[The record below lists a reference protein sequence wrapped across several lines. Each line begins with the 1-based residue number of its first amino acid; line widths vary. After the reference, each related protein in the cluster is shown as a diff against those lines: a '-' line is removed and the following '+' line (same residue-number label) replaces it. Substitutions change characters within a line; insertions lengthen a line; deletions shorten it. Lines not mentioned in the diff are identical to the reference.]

1 MKYRVR
7 NADGEMEFSSLE
19 ALRVAAHS
27 GLVDPSDEVL
37 REDETVW
44 RKASSMGAIAAQA
57 QKPRVSAQTW
67 WIGLAVV
74 LGLGAFVML
83 LKGSHDPKFYVYGV
97 VLGFV
102 VAGVL
107 FKVTRESARRR

>member
-19 ALRVAAHS
+19 ALRVATHS
-27 GLVDPSDEVL
+27 GLVDPSDEVQ

-44 RKASSMGAIAAQA
+44 RKASSMGAIAAQTE
-57 QKPRVSAQTW
+57 KPKLNPQTLWISAAA
-67 WIGLAVV
+67 L

-83 LKGSHDPKFYVYGV
+83 LKGRHDPQYYVYGV

-102 VAGVL
+102 VAGIL
-107 FKVTRESARRR
+107 FKVTRDSAKRR

>member
-7 NADGEMEFSSLE
+7 SADGEMEFSSLE

-27 GLVDPSDEVL
+27 GLVDPSDEVQ
-37 REDETVW
+37 REDETIW
-44 RKASSMGAIAAQA
+44 RKASAMGSIAAHTE
-57 QKPRVSAQTW
+57 KPKFNPQTV
-67 WIGLAVV
+67 WISLAVV

-83 LKGSHDPKFYVYGV
+83 LKGRHDPQYYVYGV